1 MIELTHNPIDS
12 AAVLELLER
21 GDDLSAKHAFLAPTL
36 LRSEVLD
43 GLLQLVRRG
52 NVGEQDARS
61 RLAQFATMKIRYLG
75 DKMLRRRAWDLTI
88 EHGWESTRD
97 AEYVALTQLQADALI
112 AGNAQL
118 AERARHLVELSNL

>member
-1 MIELTHNPIDS
+1 MKLVIDS
-12 AAVLELLER
+12 AAVLGLLEQD
-21 GDDLSAKHAFLAPTL
+21 DDLSTEHEFLAPTL
-36 LRSEVLD
+36 LRSEVLE

-52 NVGEQDARS
+52 DLGEQDARS

-75 DKMLRRRAWDLTI
+75 DKVLRRRAWDLTI

-118 AERARHLVELSNL
+118 AQRARGLVELSNL